1 MTAEEFLQ
9 YHLEISYFY
18 DDKTEKVV
26 CYSDEVEQAM
36 VEFAKLHVTEALKAA
51 NEHASIIE
59 YDSPFGGTN
68 YLISEES
75 VLTAYPLDLI
85 K

>member
-1 MTAEEFLQ
+1 MITVEEFMDAKNYWHSEDYYPL
-9 YHLEISYFY
+9 LI
-18 DDKTEKVV
+18 
-26 CYSDEVEQAM
+26 
-36 VEFAKLHVTEALKAA
+36 EFAKLHVTAALKAA
-51 NEHASIIE
+51 SEHASIIE

-75 VLTAYPLDLI
+75 ILTAYPLDLI